1 MRSKYMLP
9 FLQFGDISV
18 FVKLY
23 FEVQFSHESTQ
34 IEQQVILV
42 ADIVTCH
49 CSKASV
55 MTLEIVLFK
64 GPVSQHA

>member
-1 MRSKYMLP
+1 MLP
-9 FLQFGDISV
+9 LLQFGYISV

-42 ADIVTCH
+42 ADI
-49 CSKASV
+49 
-55 MTLEIVLFK
+55 
-64 GPVSQHA
+64 